1 MAIQSV
7 NTKGKG
13 LKVGK
18 PAEAPAPVAAEKKI
32 ELEKAT
38 AAAMADI
45 PVQQIDETL
54 LGSKS
59 DTVAFVA
66 ALGDPSDPDTTTV
79 TDVGGQKDV
88 RTVPRI
94 VGYRFKALVDM
105 EVPDCGTE
113 DDLKSNKMS
122 FVAAKKNNRRP
133 VKAGETFDLTR
144 FETGMLLSPIEFN
157 GKATGGDKPVQAVY
171 QMSKKTAA
179 DGSIA
184 KVSAATALPTVS
196 LRAVTGSIMD
206 YEMINVLNFTTE
218 EIKNDEGKVVS
229 KRKHRTILPG
239 FEKWAPLCNVA
250 QRRATS
256 VAAKSPAAK
265 RLSGADVFLKIV
277 SAK

>member
-1 MAIQSV
+1 MSIQSV
-7 NTKGKG
+7 NAKGKG

-18 PAEAPAPVAAEKKI
+18 PAEAPAPAAAGKKI

-45 PVQQIDETL
+45 PVQSIDESI

-66 ALGDPSDPDTTTV
+66 ALGDPSDPDTTT
-79 TDVGGQKDV
+79 TEVGGQKDV
-88 RTVPRI
+88 RVVPRI

-113 DDLKSNKMS
+113 DDFKKNKMS
-122 FVAAKKNNRRP
+122 FVAEKKNNRRP

-144 FETGMLLSPIEFN
+144 FETGMLLSPVEFN

-196 LRAVTGSIMD
+196 LRALTGSIMD
-206 YEMINVLNFTTE
+206 YQMINVLNFTTE
-218 EIKNDEGKVVS
+218 DIKNSEGKVVS
-229 KRKHRTILPG
+229 KRKHRTIIPG

-250 QRRATS
+250 QRRATT
-256 VAAKSPAAK
+256 VAKSPAAK

-277 SAK
+277 NAK